1 MKAID
6 IFIYHFL
13 IFDMNNKLLINY
25 KSNNKYRDLIFIN
38 IMRTYLVII
47 YKVLNIFTSQ
57 YNLFILKLKFF
68 FIIFL

>member
-38 IMRTYLVII
+38 IMRTYFVII